1 MAYKFQRGAAI
12 LSGSIKAEDGLVST
26 DVDDA
31 TAANVVAQIDNGEIA
46 IAKLAA
52 KNITVAGKVADL
64 GESIDLDDLTV
75 DNSSLQLNSGT
86 TFDGSAA
93 KTISIKAL
101 GVTNAMLAGSI
112 ASSKIAELSAFDSG
126 DLAEGSNLYH
136 TTARARAAVS
146 ADVSGNGGRGSLAYN
161 SSTGVFSYEGVT
173 QAEIRGDISVTDAG
187 GDGSL
192 AYNSG
197 TGVITYTGPS
207 AAEVRAHLSVSDSN
221 GLDFSYSG
229 GAISAVA
236 RFDANGGLETSAD
249 GFKLKAATAGAGLE
263 LASGVYNVLVKANE
277 GIAIDTDKLKLD
289 IGSMPAMIASD
300 VAASDLMAIHDV
312 SGTAP
317 KKITMAAFADFM
329 EGNGLAADA
338 SGQMNVQVDD
348 SSVELSG
355 DALRVKAS
363 GITNAMLA
371 GSIASSKIAELNA
384 FNTGHLAEGSNL
396 YYTDARVRAA
406 VSAVDAGGDGSFSY
420 NASNGQFTYT
430 GPSASEVRAHLSAGT
445 GVAYSSGQFSIGQ
458 AVATTSDVQFKD
470 IAASGDL
477 TITGNLTVN
486 GTQTVLN
493 TATLE
498 VEDLNIM
505 VAKGAASSND
515 ANGAG
520 LTIEMGANDL
530 SFSWAHSSQSMDLKL
545 GSNYAD
551 LKVKKLIAD
560 DIQGAIAE
568 GVQSINSS
576 AAANL
581 ASGTIILSD
590 PTLGDVTIT
599 LPRAADHAG
608 KIVKVKKSVA
618 HANKVILDAHDTETI
633 DGELTISLESDFA
646 GVSLICNGTA
656 WFVM

>member
-26 DVDDA
+26 DVDA
-31 TAANVVAQIDNGEIA
+31 TTADNIVAKLDNGDIP

-75 DNSSLQLNSGT
+75 DNSSLQLDSGT

-112 ASSKIAELSAFDSG
+112 ASSKIAELSAFDTA

-146 ADVSGNGGRGSLAYN
+146 ADVSANAGRGSLAYN

-192 AYNSG
+192 AYNST

-207 AAEVRAHLSVSDSN
+207 AAEVRAHLSVSDTPSIDMSYAGGAFSGAVILGSN
-221 GLDFSYSG
+221 SGLD
-229 GAISAVA
+229 ASA
-236 RFDANGGLETSAD
+236 GL
-249 GFKLKAATAGAGLE
+249 KLAASTAGAGLE
-263 LASGVYNVLVKANE
+263 LVSGVYNVMVSASN
-277 GIAIDTDKLKLD
+277 GIAIDNDKLKLD
-289 IGSMPAMIASD
+289 VGGMPAMIASA
-300 VAASDLMAIHDV
+300 VAASDLMAIHDI
-312 SGTAP
+312 SDATP

-348 SSVELSG
+348 SSVELAG

-384 FNTGHLAEGSNL
+384 FDTADLAENASNL

-445 GVAYSSGQFSIGQ
+445 GVTYSGGQFSIGQ
-458 AVATTSDVQFKD
+458 SVATGDNVQFAD

-505 VAKGAASSND
+505 VAKGAADSNA

-560 DIQGAIAE
+560 DIEGAIAE

-581 ASGTIILSD
+581 ANGTIILSD
-590 PTLGDVTIT
+590 PTAGDVTIT

-618 HANKVILDAHDTETI
+618 HANKVILDAHDAETI

>member
-1 MAYKFQRGAAI
+1 
-12 LSGSIKAEDGLVST
+12 
-26 DVDDA
+26 
-31 TAANVVAQIDNGEIA
+31 
-46 IAKLAA
+46 
-52 KNITVAGKVADL
+52 
-64 GESIDLDDLTV
+64 
-75 DNSSLQLNSGT
+75 
-86 TFDGSAA
+86 
-93 KTISIKAL
+93 
-101 GVTNAMLAGSI
+101 
-112 ASSKIAELSAFDSG
+112 
-126 DLAEGSNLYH
+126 
-136 TTARARAAVS
+136 
-146 ADVSGNGGRGSLAYN
+146 
-161 SSTGVFSYEGVT
+161 
-173 QAEIRGDISVTDAG
+173 
-187 GDGSL
+187 
-192 AYNSG
+192 
-197 TGVITYTGPS
+197 
-207 AAEVRAHLSVSDSN
+207 
-221 GLDFSYSG
+221 
-229 GAISAVA
+229 
-236 RFDANGGLETSAD
+236 
-249 GFKLKAATAGAGLE
+249 
-263 LASGVYNVLVKANE
+263 
-277 GIAIDTDKLKLD
+277 
-289 IGSMPAMIASD
+289 MIASA
-300 VAASDLMAIHDV
+300 VAASDLMAIHDI
-312 SGTAP
+312 SDAAP
-317 KKITMAAFADFM
+317 KKMTVENFAAAM
-329 EGNGLAADA
+329 KGNGLLAA
-338 SGQMNVQVDD
+338 SGVMSVDLD
-348 SSVELSG
+348 EASAG
-355 DALRVKAS
+355 AS
-363 GITNAMLA
+363 GLIVSNAGVKIKALSVTDAMLA
-371 GSIASSKIAELNA
+371 GSISSAKIAELNA
-384 FNTGHLAEGSNL
+384 FDTADLAEGSNL
-396 YYTDARVRAA
+396 YYLDSRARAA

-420 NASNGQFTYT
+420 NSSNGQFTYT

-445 GVAYSSGQFSIGQ
+445 GVTYSSGQFSIGQ
-458 AVATTSDVQFKD
+458 SVATSANVQFAD

-505 VAKGAASSND
+505 VAKGAVSSSD

-560 DIQGAIAE
+560 DIEGAIAE
-568 GVQSINSS
+568 GVQAINSS

-581 ASGTIILSD
+581 ANGTIILSD